1 MSKLGLQPIQWW
13 SPRKRQVFDPQK
25 RYAQQQKLAEQ
36 LKVSGQLERS
46 GK

>member
-1 MSKLGLQPIQWW
+1 MSKLGLQPIQW
-13 SPRKRQVFDPQK
+13 RFYKKRQVFDPQK

-36 LKVSGQLERS
+36 LKLSSQLERS